1 MWKRVSSG
9 KFALESL
16 DLCPQV
22 QVGTISLLLSA
33 STMGEE
39 WAPLGVPVALQ
50 QPLDHEVV
58 TLDFL
63 DVASALLGRL
73 SLLAAPFCHSPSNAR
88 RLRNTD
94 FGRLTRSNLE
104 VLGGSQ

>member
-1 MWKRVSSG
+1 
-9 KFALESL
+9 
-16 DLCPQV
+16 
-22 QVGTISLLLSA
+22 
-33 STMGEE
+33 MGEE

-73 SLLAAPFCHSPSNAR
+73 SLLAAPFCHSPRKAARASNAR